1 MWQSARRRDL
11 GRAVVRQH
19 GSDDGRLQCLL
30 ALEPHHVEPDAD
42 VQQRTDELF
51 GTTGGAVE
59 LHGRRRPDRG
69 QLGCQLLQFGAE

>member
-1 MWQSARRRDL
+1 
-11 GRAVVRQH
+11 
-19 GSDDGRLQCLL
+19 
-30 ALEPHHVEPDAD
+30 